1 VRAHAH
7 TRTHTPAYLF
17 YLLSTNNKQGVFLI
31 KNHAAF
37 EAQSSL
43 NGRILAQTAAT
54 LIKTTVIE
62 PAAPS
67 GA

>member
-1 VRAHAH
+1 M
-7 TRTHTPAYLF
+7 
-17 YLLSTNNKQGVFLI
+17 GVFLI

-37 EAQSSL
+37 EAGSSL

-54 LIKTTVIE
+54 LITATIID
-62 PAAPS
+62 PALG